1 MAIHIRRR
9 EIIFTLGGA
18 AAAWPLRARAQQPS
32 KIWRIGFIAGASRPA
47 SLEASQFGG
56 FQQGMREHGY
66 VEGKDFVMEWRFADA
81 QPGRYSEFAA
91 DFVGLKVDVIVVGT
105 PAAIPAVQQATSTI
119 PIVMG
124 YSVDPVG
131 NGFVASLSSPG
142 ANTTGLSS
150 SQDDATPKQVE
161 LLTMAVPNLSRV
173 GWLANPDSPNFDP
186 VLKNVRAAVQAV
198 GLVLVA
204 VEMRS
209 PQEVASAFVTLARER
224 VGAILVMSD
233 ALTVMQRNRIAEL
246 ALKDRLPTIFPLRE
260 YVVVGGLMAY
270 GENIRDFF
278 RRAAFYVDK
287 ILKGAKPTDLPIEQP
302 TRFFLTINL
311 KTAKALG
318 LEIPPT
324 LLARADE
331 VIE

>member
-1 MAIHIRRR
+1 MAIHILRR
-9 EIIFTLGGA
+9 EFIFTLGGA
-18 AAAWPLRARAQQPS
+18 AAAWPLAARAQQPS
-32 KIWRIGFIAGASRPA
+32 KVWRIGFIAGASRPA
-47 SLEASQFGG
+47 SLEVSQFGG

-66 VEGKDFVMEWRFADA
+66 IEGKDFVMEWRFADA
-81 QPGRYSEFAA
+81 KPERYSEFAA
-91 DFVGLKVDVIVVGT
+91 EFVRSKVDVIVIGT
-105 PAAIPAVQQATSTI
+105 PAAVRTVQQATSTT

-131 NGFVASLSSPG
+131 NGFVASLARPG
-142 ANTTGLSS
+142 GNTTGLSS
-150 SQDDATPKQVE
+150 SQDDATPKQGE
-161 LLTMAVPNLSRV
+161 LLTTAVPSLSRV
-173 GWLANPDSPNFDP
+173 GLLANPDSPNFDP
-186 VLKNVRAAVQAV
+186 VLKNVRTAVQKV
-198 GLVLVA
+198 GLVLVP

-209 PQEVASAFVTLARER
+209 PQEVPSAFATMARER
-224 VGAILVMSD
+224 VGAVMVMSD
-233 ALTVMQRNRIAEL
+233 ALTVMQRNQIAEL

-260 YVVVGGLMAY
+260 YVVAGGLMAY

-278 RRAAFYVDK
+278 LRAALYVDK

-318 LEIPPT
+318 LDVPPM

>member
-1 MAIHIRRR
+1 
-9 EIIFTLGGA
+9 
-18 AAAWPLRARAQQPS
+18 
-32 KIWRIGFIAGASRPA
+32 
-47 SLEASQFGG
+47 
-56 FQQGMREHGY
+56 
-66 VEGKDFVMEWRFADA
+66 
-81 QPGRYSEFAA
+81 
-91 DFVGLKVDVIVVGT
+91 
-105 PAAIPAVQQATSTI
+105 
-119 PIVMG
+119 
-124 YSVDPVG
+124 
-131 NGFVASLSSPG
+131 
-142 ANTTGLSS
+142 
-150 SQDDATPKQVE
+150 
-161 LLTMAVPNLSRV
+161 
-173 GWLANPDSPNFDP
+173 
-186 VLKNVRAAVQAV
+186 
-198 GLVLVA
+198 
-204 VEMRS
+204 MRS